1 MHITGEKTEGLLNQE
16 ERRWVI
22 CIETS
27 RRIVIPI
34 FSNGL
39 TLPRRRG
46 GKSGFP
52 GRELNR
58 RREDESDEDVFFF
71 FKAQTNNRHL
81 YKRRNGCIIVTKGHV
96 KVNQRGVTKTWLT
109 IPLS

>member
-1 MHITGEKTEGLLNQE
+1 MMDWLTHITGEKTEGLLNQE

-22 CIETS
+22 FIETS
-27 RRIVIPI
+27 RRILIPI

-46 GKSGFP
+46 EKSGFP

-58 RREDESDEDVFFF
+58 RREDESGEDVVFD
-71 FKAQTNNRHL
+71 KKHRLITGININARKDVL
-81 YKRRNGCIIVTKGHV
+81 LLLKVT
-96 KVNQRGVTKTWLT
+96 
-109 IPLS
+109 

>member
-71 FKAQTNNRHL
+71 LKHRLITGIYINAGMDVL
-81 YKRRNGCIIVTKGHV
+81 LLLKVT
-96 KVNQRGVTKTWLT
+96 
-109 IPLS
+109 

>member
-1 MHITGEKTEGLLNQE
+1 MDWLMHITGEKTEGLLNQE

-71 FKAQTNNRHL
+71 LKHRLITGIYINAGKDVL
-81 YKRRNGCIIVTKGHV
+81 LLLKVT
-96 KVNQRGVTKTWLT
+96 
-109 IPLS
+109 